1 MSDVNRDFNVG
12 PLNVKYMGEARTEAV
27 TMSGGEPISATQ
39 HLAFI
44 TGPDG
49 IALETAY
56 LIFANGE
63 RDVRV
68 IETGDTPAPY
78 SRLGHGG
85 RLGVYSLG
93 DRHYCEARAM
103 KLGEEAW
110 SNIQRA
116 TYSEIE
122 SWLGSNVNDFLFAIG
137 GSELLTRERL
147 FGDDGRRRN
156 ELSCSFDSDNFM
168 TPFGVFALTRPL
180 PLLKGAR
187 K

>member
-1 MSDVNRDFNVG
+1 MTSLTIG
-12 PLNVKYMGEARTEAV
+12 PLKLQCMGESKVEA
-27 TMSGGEPISATQ
+27 TPFGLSESLSATQ

-44 TGPDG
+44 TGPDQ

-56 LIFANGE
+56 LIFSNGE

-68 IETGDTPAPY
+68 IETGDTPNPY
-78 SRLGHGG
+78 LRLGHGG
-85 RLGVYSLG
+85 RLGIYSTG
-93 DRHYCEARAM
+93 TDYYCEARAM
-103 KLGEEAW
+103 KLGEENW
-110 SNIQRA
+110 SNLQNT

-122 SWLGSNVNDFLFAIG
+122 SWLGSNVNEFLSSVGA
-137 GSELLTRERL
+137 SELITRERL

-156 ELSCSFDSDNFM
+156 VLATSFDDDNFLA
-168 TPFGVFALTRPL
+168 PLAIYALTRPL

>member
-1 MSDVNRDFNVG
+1 MKTEFNVG
-12 PLNVKYMGEARTEAV
+12 PLNVKYMGGTKTEAV
-27 TMSGGEPISATQ
+27 TISGGDPIAATQ

-68 IETGDTPAPY
+68 LETGDTPSPY

-85 RLGVYSLG
+85 RLGVYTTG
-93 DRHYCEARAM
+93 DQHYCEARTM

-110 SNIQRA
+110 SNLQRA

-122 SWLGSNVNDFLFAIG
+122 SWLGSNVNDFLSSIG

-147 FGDDGRRRN
+147 LGDQSRRRN
-156 ELSCSFDSDNFM
+156 ELACSFDSDNFM
-168 TPFGVFALTRPL
+168 APIGVFALTRPL
-180 PLLKGAR
+180 PLLKGA
-187 K
+187 KK